1 MIREE
6 SYYLD
11 LFQVNREQLASLAAE
26 GIRGGGSYCD
36 LFFENTTY
44 HELLLRDG
52 IVSSGGFHID
62 FGVGI
67 RVLKG
72 DRTGYA
78 YSESTDRKA
87 MAEAVKAAAKIAH
100 GAITQ
105 QPSIYPPAPPRGA
118 GGRIPQTPCVASL
131 RETMPPEPPLALGRT
146 QPQRSEDGLGRGQR
160 AVRPQV
166 DRYPFENDWREA
178 EARMFVP
185 FMEKLQQKISAKDQ
199 RVVKVIVS
207 LSDQVSD
214 ILMFNSLGELTT
226 DTRPMGTIAVSVI
239 FSQDGKIENK
249 TVSRSYR
256 TGAEMLTEALSDEVA
271 REAVSGID
279 ERFAARRPKG
289 GSMPV
294 VMGAG
299 ASGIL
304 LHEAMGHAFE
314 ADFNR
319 KGQSIFSGRIGEKVC
334 DAEISIVD
342 DGTLQGNRGSVNFD
356 DEGVPGQKTFMV
368 RDGVLES
375 YLHDRISANHFGV
388 SPTGN
393 GRRETFRYAPI
404 PRMRST
410 YMLGGS
416 SDKDSIIASVKKGIY
431 VDQFSNG
438 QVQIGEGDFT
448 FFVKSGFLIEDGRLT
463 MPVKDINII
472 GNGPQALADIIA
484 VGNDLKVDEGAWTCG
499 KGQSCPVSCGIP
511 TVLVKNLTVGG
522 E

>member
-1 MIREE
+1 MIKDKG
-6 SYYLD
+6 YYLG
-11 LFQVNREQLASLAAE
+11 LFQVSEQQLDGLASE
-26 GIRGGGSYCD
+26 GLRGGGSYCD
-36 LFFENTTY
+36 LFFENTEY

-52 IVSSGGFHID
+52 IVSSGGFHVD

-72 DRTGYA
+72 ERTGYA
-78 YSESTDRKA
+78 YSESTDARS
-87 MAEAVKAAAKIAH
+87 MAEAVKAATLIA
-100 GAITQ
+100 Q
-105 QPSIYPPAPPRGA
+105 
-118 GGRIPQTPCVASL
+118 GGNTSHNNL
-131 RETMPPEPPLALGRT
+131 L
-146 QPQRSEDGLGRGQR
+146 QRSEDGLDRDIMALR
-160 AVRPQV
+160 QV
-166 DRYPFENDWREA
+166 QYSAQGPDRYPFGRDWREA
-178 EARMFVP
+178 EARTFVP
-185 FMEKLQQKISAKDQ
+185 YMERLQQKISSAD
-199 RVVKVIVS
+199 RRAIKVIVS

-214 ILMFNSLGELTT
+214 ILMFNSLGELTF
-226 DTRPMGTIAVSVI
+226 DTRPMGTIAVSVV

-256 TGAEMLTEALSDEVA
+256 KGVEMLTDALLEEIAS
-271 REAVSGID
+271 EAVAGID

-289 GSMPV
+289 GQMPV

-334 DAEISIVD
+334 SSDISIVD
-342 DGTLQGNRGSVNFD
+342 DGTIPGNRGSVNFD
-356 DEGVPGQKTFMV
+356 DEGVPGQKTYMV
-368 RDGVLES
+368 RDGILTS
-375 YLHDRISANHFGV
+375 YLHDRISAGYYGV

-410 YMLGGS
+410 YMLSGS
-416 SDKDSIIASVKKGIY
+416 SDKESIIASVRKGIY

-472 GNGPQALADIIA
+472 GNGPQALADIVA

-511 TVLVKNLTVGG
+511 TVLIKNLTVGG

>member
-1 MIREE
+1 MIKDKG
-6 SYYLD
+6 YYLA
-11 LFQVNREQLASLAAE
+11 LFQVSEQQLDGLASE
-26 GIRGGGSYCD
+26 GLRGGGSYCD
-36 LFFENTTY
+36 LFFENTEY

-52 IVSSGGFHID
+52 IVSSGGFHVD

-72 DRTGYA
+72 ERTGYA
-78 YSESTDRKA
+78 YSESTDARS
-87 MAEAVKAAAKIAH
+87 MAEAVKAATLIAQGSNTSH
-100 GAITQ
+100 NN
-105 QPSIYPPAPPRGA
+105 P
-118 GGRIPQTPCVASL
+118 
-131 RETMPPEPPLALGRT
+131 
-146 QPQRSEDGLGRGQR
+146 PQRSEDGLGRDIMALRQAQDSAQG
-160 AVRPQV
+160 P
-166 DRYPFENDWREA
+166 DRYPFGRDWREA
-178 EARMFVP
+178 EARSFVP
-185 FMEKLQQKISAKDQ
+185 YMERLQQKISEAD
-199 RVVKVIVS
+199 RRAIKVIVS

-214 ILMFNSLGELTT
+214 ILMFNSLGELTF
-226 DTRPMGTIAVSVI
+226 DTRPMGTIAVSVV

-256 TGAEMLTEALSDEVA
+256 KGVEMLTDALLEEIAS
-271 REAVSGID
+271 EAVAGID

-289 GSMPV
+289 GQMPV

-334 DAEISIVD
+334 SSDISIVD
-342 DGTLQGNRGSVNFD
+342 DGTITGNRGSVNFD
-356 DEGVPGQKTFMV
+356 DEGVPGQKTYMV
-368 RDGVLES
+368 RDGILTS
-375 YLHDRISANHFGV
+375 YLHDRISAGYYGV

-410 YMLGGS
+410 YMLSGS
-416 SDKDSIIASVKKGIY
+416 SDKESIIASVRKGIY

-472 GNGPQALADIIA
+472 GNGPQALADIVA

-511 TVLVKNLTVGG
+511 TVLIKNLTVGG

>member
-1 MIREE
+1 MFNEE

-11 LFQVNREQLASLAAE
+11 LFQVTRGQLEELAAA
-26 GIRGGGSYCD
+26 GIRKGGSYCD
-36 LFFENTTY
+36 LFFENTVY

-52 IVSSGGFHID
+52 VVSSGGFHID
-62 FGVGI
+62 SGVGI

-78 YSESTDRKA
+78 YSESTDPESMVQAANAASLIAQGQPASRLA
-87 MAEAVKAAAKIAH
+87 PAE
-100 GAITQ
+100 
-105 QPSIYPPAPPRGA
+105 SIL
-118 GGRIPQTPCVASL
+118 ASL
-131 RETMPPEPPLALGRT
+131 RLSTAGGHRLGRSN
-146 QPQRSEDGLGRGQR
+146 QEAWPD
-160 AVRPQV
+160 
-166 DRYPFENDWREA
+166 DRYPFESDWRTA
-178 EARMFVP
+178 ETSSFVP
-185 FMEKLQQKISAKDQ
+185 FMEKLQQSISSRDT
-199 RVVKVIVS
+199 RVLKVIVS

-214 ILMFNSLGELTT
+214 ILMFNSLGELTF
-226 DTRPMGTIAVSVI
+226 DTRPMGTVAVSVV
-239 FSQDGKIENK
+239 FGQDGKIENK

-256 TGAEMLTEALSDEVA
+256 TGTEMIGDAVLEDIAS
-271 REAVSGID
+271 EAVKGID

-289 GSMPV
+289 GKMPV

-334 DAEISIVD
+334 RTDISIVD
-342 DGTLQGNRGSVNFD
+342 DGTIKGNRGAVNFD

-368 RDGVLES
+368 RNGILES

-393 GRRETFRYAPI
+393 GRRESFRYAPI
-404 PRMRST
+404 PRMRAT
-410 YMLGGS
+410 YMLGGNS
-416 SDKDSIIASVKKGIY
+416 NPEDIIASVNKGIY

-448 FFVKSGFLIEDGRLT
+448 FFVKSGYLIENGRLT

-484 VGNDLKVDEGAWTCG
+484 VGNDPKIDEGAWTCG

-511 TVLVKNLTVGG
+511 TVLVNNLTVGG

>member
-1 MIREE
+1 MYNNEN
-6 SYYLD
+6 YYLD
-11 LFQVNREQLASLAAE
+11 LFQVTRPQLENLVAA
-26 GIRGGGSYCD
+26 GIKEGGSYSD

-44 HELLLRDG
+44 QDLLLRDG

-62 FGVGI
+62 YGVGI

-78 YSESTDRKA
+78 YSESTDAKS
-87 MAEAVKAAAKIAH
+87 MSEAVKAAALIAASGPDRPLAPAESVLAPLRPSTAGDQGRLRH
-100 GAITQ
+100 VKNRQGARSAG
-105 QPSIYPPAPPRGA
+105 SIYAICPPV
-118 GGRIPQTPCVASL
+118 TK
-131 RETMPPEPPLALGRT
+131 T
-146 QPQRSEDGLGRGQR
+146 
-160 AVRPQV
+160 AV
-166 DRYPFENDWREA
+166 DYYPFVSDWRTE
-178 EARMFVP
+178 EARVFVP
-185 FMEKLQQKISAKDQ
+185 FMERIQKEISARDN
-199 RVVKVIVS
+199 RVLKVIVS
-207 LSDQVSD
+207 LSNQISD
-214 ILMFNSLGELTT
+214 ILMFNSLGELTY
-226 DTRPMGTIAVSVI
+226 DTRPMGTIAASIV
-239 FSQDGKIENK
+239 FTQDGKIENK

-256 TGAEMLTEALSDEVA
+256 TGTEMLTETLLEEIVS
-271 REAVSGID
+271 EAVKGID

-289 GSMPV
+289 GKMSV

-334 DAEISIVD
+334 SEDISIVD
-342 DGTLQGNRGSVNFD
+342 DGTIPGNRGAVNFD

-368 RDGVLES
+368 RNGILES
-375 YLHDRISANHFGV
+375 YLHDRISATYFGV

-393 GRRETFRYAPI
+393 GRRESFRYAPI
-404 PRMRST
+404 PRMRAT
-410 YMLGGS
+410 YMLGGKATKE
-416 SDKDSIIASVKKGIY
+416 DIITSVKKGVY

-448 FFVKSGFLIEDGRLT
+448 FFVKSGFLIEDGKLT

-472 GNGPQALADIIA
+472 GNGPQALADITM
-484 VGNDLKVDEGAWTCG
+484 VGNDPKVDEGAWTCG

-511 TVLVKNLTVGG
+511 TVLVNNLTVGG